1 MIVMAVR
8 TTASPANIDADKIRQ
23 QLDRILA
30 SKTFRQVDRLQRF
43 LGFIVSE
50 TMAGHGDNLKEF
62 LIGIEVFGKEASF
75 DPRMDP
81 IVRVQARR
89 LRARLTRYYKEEGQ
103 ADEVLIEL
111 PKGGYAPLFRHV
123 EGGEPKHSV
132 ASILAS
138 RNTILVAPFTDDS
151 SDGDQG
157 YFCRGITEEI
167 VHTLTSVKKL
177 RVLPWDPAAEALEAT
192 DRSSAAMR
200 ITGSIRKSRDTLR
213 ITAHL
218 LDAASGCYLWSESID
233 RKAEDPFAV
242 QEEVAKAVL
251 ERLQSELSRS
261 GPARSAQRPTEN
273 LAAYNLYL
281 QGRHRL
287 NQRTEEGLRKAVEFF
302 DKAATEDP
310 QYAQAYAGLADA
322 YGLLGHY
329 GVLTPAEVW
338 TKAASNA
345 AWAVLLDEDSAE
357 AHTSLAHVK
366 ATQDWDWHGGE
377 REFQRALSLDPRYA
391 TAHHW
396 YAMSCLAPLGRLDEA
411 LQEILLAHAIDPISS
426 IIARDLAM
434 TYYYRREFELSLEQC
449 DRTIEQNPHFSAAYW
464 ALGLVQQQRGD
475 FEESAAAFERAIQ
488 LSPQTPRMHAGLA
501 RTLALS
507 GKRADAERIL
517 SELHELSRK
526 RYVSP
531 FEFASLLFVL
541 DQLEE
546 GFEWLA
552 KAYQDRCFELI
563 VIKVDPR
570 FDSLRGDAR
579 FTKLSAQLG
588 VA

>member
-1 MIVMAVR
+1 MTVR
-8 TTASPANIDADKIRQ
+8 TTTSPASIDGEKIRQ
-23 QLDRILA
+23 QLERILA
-30 SKTFRQVDRLQRF
+30 SKAFRQVDRLQRF
-43 LGFIVSE
+43 LSFIVTE
-50 TMAGHGDNLKEF
+50 TLGGHGDNLKEF
-62 LIGIEVFGKEASF
+62 LIGIEVFGKESSF

-89 LRARLTRYYKEEGQ
+89 LRARLTRYYREEGRD
-103 ADEVLIEL
+103 DEILIEL
-111 PKGGYAPLFRHV
+111 PKGGYAPLFQQV

-132 ASILAS
+132 ASVLAS
-138 RNTILVAPFTDDS
+138 RNTIMVLPYGDDS
-151 SDGDQG
+151 PDGDQG
-157 YFCRGITEEI
+157 YFCRGLTEEI
-167 VHTLTSVKKL
+167 VHTLTNVKKL
-177 RVLPWDPAAEALEAT
+177 RVLPWDAEAAEEAE
-192 DRSSAAMR
+192 RSNAAMK
-200 ITGSIRKSRDTLR
+200 ITGSVRKSRDTLR
-213 ITAHL
+213 ITTHL
-218 LDAASGCYLWSESID
+218 VDAASGCYLWSASLD
-233 RKAEDPFAV
+233 RKADEPFAV
-242 QEEVAKAVL
+242 QEEVARSVL
-251 ERLQSELSRS
+251 EKLQTELSGGGQTRA
-261 GPARSAQRPTEN
+261 GRRPTEN

-287 NQRTEEGLRKAVEFF
+287 NQRTEEGMRKALELFE
-302 DKAATEDP
+302 KATAEDP
-310 QYAQAYAGLADA
+310 QHAQAYAGLADA

-329 GVLTPAEVW
+329 GALSPAEVW

-366 ATQDWDWHGGE
+366 STQDWDWHGAE
-377 REFQRALSLDPRYA
+377 REFQRAISLDPRYA

-411 LQEILLAHAIDPISS
+411 LQEISMAQAIDPISS
-426 IIARDLAM
+426 IIARDLAL

-449 DRTIEQNPHFSAAYW
+449 DRAIEQNPHFSAAYW

-475 FEESAAAFERAIQ
+475 LDESAAAFERAIH
-488 LSPQTPRMHAGLA
+488 LSPQSPRMQGALA

-507 GKRADAERIL
+507 GKRQEAVRIL
-517 SELHELSRK
+517 SELHELSKK

-531 FEFASLLFVL
+531 FEFATIHFVMGHL
-541 DQLEE
+541 DE

-570 FDSLRGDAR
+570 FDALRGDPR
-579 FTKLSAQLG
+579 FPKLAAQLG
-588 VA
+588 VS